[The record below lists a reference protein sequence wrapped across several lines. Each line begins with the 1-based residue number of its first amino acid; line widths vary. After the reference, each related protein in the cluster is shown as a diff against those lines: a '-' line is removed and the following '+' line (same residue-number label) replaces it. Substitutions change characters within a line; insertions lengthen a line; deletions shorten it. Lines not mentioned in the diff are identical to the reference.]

1 MRNSKYLT
9 PSGGHDARTA
19 VGYNAKGDIV
29 MFTVPGNN
37 ENEVNPGATLAD
49 LAQIFMDLDMDI
61 TNAMSLD
68 GGGSTTM
75 VVEAENGKPKLESP
89 LYSTTEE
96 RALGN
101 ILAIVAN

>member
-1 MRNSKYLT
+1 
-9 PSGGHDARTA
+9 
-19 VGYNAKGDIV
+19 
-29 MFTVPGNN
+29 
-37 ENEVNPGATLAD
+37 
-49 LAQIFMDLDMDI
+49 MDLDMDI

-75 VVEAENGKPKLESP
+75 VVEAENGQPKLESP